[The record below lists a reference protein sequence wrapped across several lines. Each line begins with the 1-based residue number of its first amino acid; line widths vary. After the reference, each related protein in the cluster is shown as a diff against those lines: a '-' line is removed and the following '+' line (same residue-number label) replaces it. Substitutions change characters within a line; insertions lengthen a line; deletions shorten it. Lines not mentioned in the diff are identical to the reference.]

1 MKLRKEKESGN
12 LEGVSFWK
20 GESITELSPN
30 EVFVFG
36 SNPVL

>member
-1 MKLRKEKESGN
+1 MKFWKEKASGN

-20 GESITELSPN
+20 GEFITELSPN

-36 SNPVL
+36 SNPLL